1 MSLTTTMSPEEEQ
14 LTTLPVPLELE
25 IDPPDIEG
33 SIDPSKVDLIGPTS
47 LIVYNFSDP
56 VTSLFIYEV
65 SSSDLVTMSFLAGD
79 DYVIKTSPTIPAED
93 MGKNSIHNASFDTF
107 QDKTG

>member
-1 MSLTTTMSPEEEQ
+1 MSPEEEQ

-79 DYVIKTSPTIPAED
+79 DYVIKTSPTIPSED
-93 MGKNSIHNASFDTF
+93 MGKNSLHNASFDTF